1 MPGSPSIG
9 ALFSQRVTIG
19 VGDLAASN
27 NAQVTL
33 STYALGSC
41 VGIVAYDPGAHAG
54 GILHFM
60 LPDSQLAPLRAAGQ
74 PAMFADT
81 GLPRLLEE
89 LAGLRVDPRR
99 LRLFLAGG
107 AAVLQGTDPFKIGA
121 RNVQVTLELVRRNGL
136 DVAASD
142 LGGTVNRTL
151 HLEVGTGMLTLKRPD
166 ATSTIALAG

>member
-1 MPGSPSIG
+1 MPGSPSIA
-9 ALFSQRVTIG
+9 ALFAQRVTVG

-27 NAQVTL
+27 DGHVTL

-41 VGIVAYDPGAHAG
+41 VGIVAYDAAARAG

-60 LPDSQLAPLRAAGQ
+60 LPESTLSPERAAAQ

-81 GLPRLLEE
+81 GLPQLLRK
-89 LAGLRVDPRR
+89 LAGLRAETSR

-107 AAVLQGTDPFKIGA
+107 AAVLQGNDPFKIGA
-121 RNVQVTLELVRRNGL
+121 RNIDAAKELVQRYGL
-136 DVAASD
+136 FVRACD

-151 HLEVGTGMLTLKRPD
+151 HLEIDSGQLTLKLPSAV
-166 ATSTIALAG
+166 ATVDLGA